1 MANYEVGYK
10 KPPQHSRF
18 KAGNRDNPKG
28 RGKRKIPRAGAIMRN
43 VMNFPAEFRHRGKS
57 KRAPR
62 SELTIKRF
70 GAAALEG
77 DVNAAAMLLKM
88 RAHFEKHGD
97 INPDIVTRIERVII
111 RGEWPA
117 QKRFSGVDAMP

>member
-10 KPPQHSRF
+10 KPPRHSQF

-28 RGKRKIPRAGAIMRN
+28 RGKRKVATEGEILKN
-43 VMNFPAEFRHRGKS
+43 FMNFPAKYRHRGKS

-62 SELTIKRF
+62 IELAVKRF
-70 GAAALEG
+70 GAAARKG
-77 DVNAAAMLLKM
+77 SVGAAAMLLTM

-97 INPDIVTRIERVII
+97 INPTKILII
-111 RGEWPA
+111 RTIVYPPKQEPHRA
-117 QKRFSGVDAMP
+117 RPDDT